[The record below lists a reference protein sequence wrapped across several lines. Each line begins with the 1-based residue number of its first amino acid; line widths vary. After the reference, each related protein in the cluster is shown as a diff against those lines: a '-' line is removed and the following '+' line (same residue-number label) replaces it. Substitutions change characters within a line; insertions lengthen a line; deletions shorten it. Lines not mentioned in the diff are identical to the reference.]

1 MILNIFT
8 DDLSTFRA
16 FPKFPESKLLAITT
30 VDPSKVNT
38 FCYGW
43 SCTRMDSYFFFS
55 SYLKLTGDCC
65 YMLGSLI
72 MDLDFDWIG
81 AGNNR
86 EDDLMWRNLS
96 RLSYEGSIELLIGY
110 LPLMKV
116 ETL

>member
-1 MILNIFT
+1 
-8 DDLSTFRA
+8 
-16 FPKFPESKLLAITT
+16 
-30 VDPSKVNT
+30 
-38 FCYGW
+38 
-43 SCTRMDSYFFFS
+43 
-55 SYLKLTGDCC
+55 
-65 YMLGSLI
+65 